1 LKLTGLTIRATNNQV
16 GESKSD
22 LDVEFTG
29 ETNDT
34 TLNYRY
40 LLDGLNNLDSSEV
53 EISLVDNNLPC
64 LIRAKDKD
72 DYLYIIMPIK
82 Q

>member
-1 LKLTGLTIRATNNQV
+1 MTVSTANTQI

-22 LDVEFTG
+22 IDVEFTG
-29 ETNDT
+29 ETNET

-40 LLDGLNNLDSSEV
+40 LLDGLNNLDAAEAEV
-53 EISLVDNNLPC
+53 SLVDNNLPC
-64 LIRAKDKD
+64 LIRAKNNK
-72 DYLYIIMPIK
+72 DYLYIVMPIR